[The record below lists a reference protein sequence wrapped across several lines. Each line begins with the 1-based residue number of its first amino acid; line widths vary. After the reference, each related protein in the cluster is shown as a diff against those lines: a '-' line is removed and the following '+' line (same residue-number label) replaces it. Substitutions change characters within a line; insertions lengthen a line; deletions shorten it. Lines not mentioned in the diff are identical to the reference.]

1 MLTCRGSKGQLPSTE
16 QAGGPSEHVAPLG
29 VNLPLNA
36 KAPRRAPLACGLL
49 QNGDRGF
56 PQPRI
61 QRLNEKMNLQLVV
74 GAGPWGAAPREDYRE
89 VRNRYRKCE
98 KYKSTWYKVTVVIL
112 NDSKIPH
119 WYALKAKL
127 RATRENQSSYLTR
140 RLLLFKHNCY
150 PAWPLIFYS

>member
-98 KYKSTWYKVTVVIL
+98 KYKST
-112 NDSKIPH
+112 
-119 WYALKAKL
+119 
-127 RATRENQSSYLTR
+127 
-140 RLLLFKHNCY
+140 
-150 PAWPLIFYS
+150 